1 MNACCVAGISNV
13 SYLISHQMK
22 IGITGGIGSGKT
34 TACKVFEVLG
44 IPVFY
49 ADTVAKELMHTDVLL
64 KEELISA
71 FGANSYFPNGELN
84 RKYISEIVFKDE
96 TQLQI
101 LNKLVHPA
109 VFRAFDQWVLNHRN
123 APYVL
128 KEAALLFESG
138 SSKMC
143 DYNILVKSPEAIKI
157 ERIIKRDHITEAEVR
172 LRMNK
177 QLSDEEKEKLADFI
191 LYNNEE
197 QLLVT
202 QILTL
207 HEKLLALNPVSA

>member
-1 MNACCVAGISNV
+1 
-13 SYLISHQMK
+13 MK

-49 ADTVAKELMHTDVLL
+49 ADTVAKELMHTDILL
-64 KEELISA
+64 KKELISA
-71 FGANSYFPNGELN
+71 FGPNSYFPNGELN
-84 RKYISEIVFKDE
+84 RKYISGIVFKDE

-109 VFRAFDQWVLNHRN
+109 VFRAFDQWVLNQRN

-138 SSKMC
+138 SSQMC

-157 ERIIKRDHITEAEVR
+157 QRIIQRDHITESEVR

-177 QLSDEEKEKLADFI
+177 QLPDEEKEKLADFI

-207 HEKLLALNPVSA
+207 HEKLLALNPISA

>member
-1 MNACCVAGISNV
+1 M
-13 SYLISHQMK
+13 MK

-49 ADTVAKELMHTDVLL
+49 ADTVAKELMHTDILL
-64 KEELISA
+64 KKELISA
-71 FGANSYFPNGELN
+71 FGPNSYFPNGELN
-84 RKYISEIVFKDE
+84 RKYISGIVFKDE

-101 LNKLVHPA
+101 LNNLVHPA
-109 VFRAFDQWVLNHRN
+109 VFRAFDQWVLNQRN

-138 SSKMC
+138 SFKMC
-143 DYNILVKSPEAIKI
+143 DHTVLVKSPEAIKI

-177 QLSDEEKEKLADFI
+177 QLPDKEKEKLVDFI
-191 LYNNEE
+191 LYNSEE

-207 HEKLLALNPVSA
+207 HEKLLALNPISA